1 VPNVV
6 VADDSDVMR
15 RSVKNFLAGD
25 SRFRIVGEAKT
36 YADAVKQ
43 VEQNRPDV
51 LLVDLRMPGVE
62 SWAEPVRDLVAA
74 CGCPV
79 IAMSFSIDKDI
90 QDLAKAVGVSA
101 LLDKTKLFDTLIPTI
116 EWVVA
121 DSRQK
126 RFD

>member
-1 VPNVV
+1 VPNLV

-15 RSVKNFLAGD
+15 RSVRNFLAGD
-25 SRFRIVGEAKT
+25 SRFRIVGDAKN
-36 YADAVKQ
+36 YADAVKLA
-43 VEQNRPDV
+43 EQHRPDA

-62 SWAEPVRDLVAA
+62 SWAEPVRDLIAA

-116 EWVVA
+116 QSVLA
-121 DSRQK
+121 DRGRK
-126 RFD
+126 L

>member
-1 VPNVV
+1 
-6 VADDSDVMR
+6 MR
-15 RSVKNFLAGD
+15 RSVRNFLAGD
-25 SRFRIVGEAKT
+25 SRFHVVGEAKS
-36 YADAVKQ
+36 YADAVKL
-43 VEQNRPDV
+43 VEQHRPDV
-51 LLVDLRMPGVE
+51 LLADLRMPGVQ

-101 LLDKTKLFDTLIPTI
+101 LLDKTKLFDTLIPAI
-116 EWVVA
+116 EWVLANSPV
-121 DSRQK
+121 K